1 MNIIFLGPPGIGK
14 GTHAE
19 IVSKKHG
26 IPRISTGE
34 ILREEIKKRTDLGKE
49 AKTYMDTGGLVP
61 DELVIDIFRERIG
74 REDCRK
80 GFILDGFPRTVTQAE
95 ELERITHI
103 DFVLN
108 LVAPHRVIIERITG
122 RLTCR
127 KCGAIYH
134 AKNIR
139 PKSEGVCDTCGGELY
154 QREDQKEEAVEK
166 RLELYEKRTK
176 PLIEYYQRKGILKD
190 VNVEGGKGEVSERI
204 GREINDFIKSM
215 GI

>member
-1 MNIIFLGPPGIGK
+1 MNIIFLGSPGIGK

-19 IVSKKHG
+19 IVAKKFG

-34 ILREEIKKRTDLGKE
+34 IMRDDVRNGTDLGNE
-49 AKTYMDTGGLVP
+49 VRNYMDSGELVP
-61 DELVIDIFRERIG
+61 DEIVIDILKKRISQG
-74 REDCRK
+74 DCKK
-80 GFILDGFPRTVTQAE
+80 GFVLDGFPRTVNQAE

-108 LVAPHRVIIERITG
+108 LVASHKVITERITG

-134 AKNIR
+134 MKNIP
-139 PKSEGVCDTCGGELY
+139 PKKEGACDKCGGKLY
-154 QREDQKEEAVEK
+154 HREDQTREAVEK

-176 PLIEYYQRKGILKD
+176 QLIEYYKKKGILID
-190 VNVEGGKGEVSERI
+190 VNVEGGKNEVAKRVDNAIKDFRKER
-204 GREINDFIKSM
+204 SV
-215 GI
+215 